1 MRSFWKS
8 VLLIFQVVL
17 DKKVILIGYSGHAYV
32 VADIAIENQYN
43 IIGYTEKSRVVNNP
57 FNLNYAGYEREIDFF
72 ENKKEIGFIIGIGD
86 NLIREKI
93 YNLITSENA
102 EITTLISN
110 TASISQSA
118 KINSGT
124 FINRNVTIN
133 ALAKIGKNVIL
144 NTACVIDH
152 ECEISDSVH
161 IGPGAVLA
169 GNVLV
174 GERTFIGAN
183 SVIKQGV
190 QIGKD
195 VIVGAGTVVL
205 CDIPD
210 GKKIVGNPSRFI

>member
-1 MRSFWKS
+1 M
-8 VLLIFQVVL
+8 LIFQVVL

-43 IIGYTEKSRVVNNP
+43 LIGYTEKSRAQNNP
-57 FNLNYAGYEREIDFF
+57 FNLSYAGYEKEIDFF

-86 NLIREKI
+86 NRIRERI
-93 YNLITSENA
+93 YNLITSKNLVV
-102 EITTLISN
+102 TTLISN
-110 TASISQSA
+110 TASISHSVR
-118 KINSGT
+118 IDNGT
-124 FINRNVTIN
+124 FVNRNVSIN

-144 NTACVIDH
+144 NTACIIEH

-161 IGPGAVLA
+161 IAPGAVLA
-169 GNVLV
+169 GNVFV

-190 QIGKD
+190 KIGKD
-195 VIVGAGTVVL
+195 VIIGAGTVVL
-205 CDIPD
+205 SDIPD

>member
-1 MRSFWKS
+1 M
-8 VLLIFQVVL
+8 L

-72 ENKKEIGFIIGIGD
+72 EKNKKIGFIIGIGD

-93 YNLITSENA
+93 YNLITSKNA
-102 EITTLISN
+102 QVTTLISN
-110 TASISQSA
+110 TASISHSVM
-118 KINSGT
+118 IDNGT
-124 FINRNVTIN
+124 FVNRNVSIN

-210 GKKIVGNPSRFI
+210 GKKVVGNPNRYLNG